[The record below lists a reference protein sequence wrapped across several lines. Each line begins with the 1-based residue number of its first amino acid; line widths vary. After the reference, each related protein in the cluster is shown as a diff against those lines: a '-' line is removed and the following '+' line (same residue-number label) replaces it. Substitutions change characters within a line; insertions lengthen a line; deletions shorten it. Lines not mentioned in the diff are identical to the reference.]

1 MKEENKARVD
11 SAQEKKCSKG
21 GETVVESCYWTIS
34 WKAVSGQQDMR
45 SGRLQ
50 WILRFYGIED
60 DSKKSNSRLLL
71 EKEKL
76 IQSIVLFSKM
86 EDFK

>member
-1 MKEENKARVD
+1 
-11 SAQEKKCSKG
+11 
-21 GETVVESCYWTIS
+21 
-34 WKAVSGQQDMR
+34 MR
-45 SGRLQ
+45 SGRLE

-60 DSKKSNSRLLL
+60 DSKKSDSSLLL